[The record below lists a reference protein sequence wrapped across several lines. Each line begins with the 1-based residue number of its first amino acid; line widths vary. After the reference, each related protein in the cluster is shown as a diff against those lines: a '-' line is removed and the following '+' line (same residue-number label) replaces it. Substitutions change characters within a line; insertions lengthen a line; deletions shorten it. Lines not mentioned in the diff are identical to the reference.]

1 MKSLG
6 FSFFLITLCPSLL
19 LSADPPSASSKS
31 AMKSITNVSAIE
43 TETLLQSH
51 PEIVVI
57 DVRTQEEFAEG
68 HIAGAKNVNFNAPNF
83 NDRMREFAGKT
94 ILLHCAAGGRSS
106 RALESLGAVS
116 FEKVYHLN
124 KGFNDWIAA
133 GKPVSKK

>member
-6 FSFFLITLCPSLL
+6 FSFLLITLSPRLL
-19 LSADPPSASSKS
+19 LSAEVPSAPSKS
-31 AMKSITNVSAIE
+31 AMKSVTNVSAIE
-43 TETLLQSH
+43 TESLLQSH

-68 HIAGAKNVNFNAPNF
+68 HIAGAKNVNFNAANF
-83 NDRMREFAGKT
+83 NDRMKEFSGKP

-106 RALESLGAVS
+106 RALESLGAIP

-124 KGFNDWIAA
+124 KGFNDWMAA

>member
-1 MKSLG
+1 
-6 FSFFLITLCPSLL
+6 
-19 LSADPPSASSKS
+19 
-31 AMKSITNVSAIE
+31 MKSITNVSAIE